1 MTAACAASP
10 RGVSLTA
17 PQWARVADRHGID
30 REVLVDPLAF
40 DAEIQRAARELA
52 GRGSPSEQ
60 LDRLQEE
67 LFEVGGPGF
76 EYASAQSLTAGEAFE
91 SRSGNCLSFTNLF
104 IAMGRSLGH
113 RVQGAQPRFAP
124 RSEHEGDLIIVN
136 NHVVAAYLHAGGVTL
151 YDFDRSRTG
160 GPISFDLIDDVKMT
174 ALFLN
179 NRGVEELQ
187 RDALDRATVQLDAA
201 TRLWP
206 EFAAAWGNLA
216 VVRRRSGDL
225 PGALL
230 AYRHALELEP
240 RNPTVL
246 ANLAGLYRTLDKS
259 VEAQTALT
267 ASRIRLAAPD
277 VLVVQGDLWAQLG
290 ETGTALSLYRR
301 AHHLEPSRAE
311 PLVRIAK
318 VELERGRIRRA
329 TRAATEAL
337 ELAPG
342 DAEVARLL
350 ERIRLVSSGP

>member
-1 MTAACAASP
+1 
-10 RGVSLTA
+10 
-17 PQWARVADRHGID
+17 VADRLEID
-30 REVLVDPLAF
+30 RDVLINPLIFDP
-40 DAEIQRAARELA
+40 EIERAARELA
-52 GRGSPSEQ
+52 GHGTPTEQ
-60 LDRLQEE
+60 LARLQEA

-76 EYASAQSLTAGEAFE
+76 AYESIQSLTAAEAFE

-104 IAMGRSLGH
+104 IAMGRSLGY

-160 GPISFDLIDDVKMT
+160 GPMSFELIDDLKMA
-174 ALFLN
+174 ALYLN

-187 RDALDRATVQLDAA
+187 RDELDQAAVQLDAA

-206 EFAAAWGNLA
+206 EFAGAWGNLA
-216 VVRRRSGDL
+216 VVRRRSGDT
-225 PGALL
+225 PGALR

-246 ANLAGLYRTLDKS
+246 ANLAGLYRTLDKT

-267 ASRIRLAAPD
+267 ASRTRLAAPD

-290 ETGTALSLYRR
+290 EIGTALSLYRR
-301 AHHLEPSRAE
+301 AHRLEPSRAE
-311 PLVRIAK
+311 PLVRIAR

-329 TRAATEAL
+329 ARAATEAR
-337 ELAPG
+337 ELAP
-342 DAEVARLL
+342 DNAKIEALL
-350 ERIRLVSSGP
+350 ERIRLVSHGP